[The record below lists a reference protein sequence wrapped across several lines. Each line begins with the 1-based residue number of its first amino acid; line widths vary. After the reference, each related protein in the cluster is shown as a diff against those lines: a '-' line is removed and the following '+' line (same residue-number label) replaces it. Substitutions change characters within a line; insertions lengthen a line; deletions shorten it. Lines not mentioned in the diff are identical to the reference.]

1 MTTETI
7 KFKKQKS
14 IVTQCAERD
23 RAQNEVQYLEKKLLR
38 VSFEIL

>member
-1 MTTETI
+1 MMTATI

-23 RAQNEVQYLEKKLLR
+23 RAQTKVQYVEKKLLR
-38 VSFEIL
+38 VSFEI